1 MIKMSSI
8 TKKAKVKGI
17 MSVKKTMK
25 LLRQEMK
32 SQEEKLKM
40 IDWKRRVA
48 IHKRNKR
55 YDTYY

>member
-1 MIKMSSI
+1 MTNI

-17 MSVKKTMK
+17 MPVKETMK
-25 LLRQEMK
+25 SLRQEMK
-32 SQEEKLKM
+32 SQEGKLKI

>member
-1 MIKMSSI
+1 MTSI

-25 LLRQEMK
+25 LLRQELK

-48 IHKRNKR
+48 IQKRNKR